1 MGKLKSCIYLFNS
14 EIDLTLSSL
23 ETLAKV
29 FDHPSCSLT
38 PLKAQVQY
46 KPYIMFFF
54 LTLYTKCSRHPYRQT
69 NWVLFF
75 IVNKGSDMDIENLL
89 CKISALVSL
98 LSSLEKKVRLR

>member
-1 MGKLKSCIYLFNS
+1 MGKLKLCIYLFNS

-46 KPYIMFFF
+46 KLYIMFFF
-54 LTLYTKCSRHPYRQT
+54 S
-69 NWVLFF
+69 
-75 IVNKGSDMDIENLL
+75 
-89 CKISALVSL
+89 
-98 LSSLEKKVRLR
+98 

>member
-1 MGKLKSCIYLFNS
+1 MGNLKLCIYLFNS

-46 KPYIMFFF
+46 KLYIMFFF
-54 LTLYTKCSRHPYRQT
+54 LNIMH
-69 NWVLFF
+69 
-75 IVNKGSDMDIENLL
+75 
-89 CKISALVSL
+89 
-98 LSSLEKKVRLR
+98 